1 MKTKITILLSLFLS
15 VSCATTQMVPS
26 NPTPIK
32 SEVAHNTS
40 KQLAFVKAM
49 RWFNENF
56 NDSKSVISYQ
66 DKDLGTI
73 MGKYLAYYQAP
84 GEYTPEIKNYSIIE
98 VTIDDKNA
106 IIIIKPDYNNVPILF
121 RNMAIQTIVNNNNAL
136 LNSFK
141 NSF

>member
-1 MKTKITILLSLFLS
+1 MKTKIAILLLLLLS
-15 VSCATTQMVPS
+15 ISCATTQMVPTTQTS
-26 NPTPIK
+26 LK
-32 SEVAHNTS
+32 AEVAHNTT

-84 GEYTPEIKNYSIIE
+84 AQYTPEISNYSIIE
-98 VTIDDKNA
+98 VTVDDKNA
-106 IIIIKPDYNNVPILF
+106 IIIIKPDYNNVPVLF
-121 RNMAIQTIVNNNNAL
+121 RNLTIQTIMNSNNNL